1 MTRKHRRGQRG
12 RGGEPLFLMTL
23 ECDGNAVNEEG
34 WDKTLRF
41 PHTGRQIWEEP
52 GEVLGSA
59 VLDAAAAERG
69 AAELCRPQECGM
81 NRV

>member
-1 MTRKHRRGQRG
+1 MSGS
-12 RGGEPLFLMTL
+12 FLMTL
-23 ECDGNAVNEEG
+23 ERDGNAVNEEG
-34 WDKTLRF
+34 WDKTLCF

-59 VLDAAAAERG
+59 VLDAAAAEQS
-69 AAELCRPQECGM
+69 AAELRRPQECGM

>member
-1 MTRKHRRGQRG
+1 MTRKHRRG
-12 RGGEPLFLMTL
+12 RGGALFLMTL

-69 AAELCRPQECGM
+69 AAELCRPQCGM

>member
-1 MTRKHRRGQRG
+1 ME
-12 RGGEPLFLMTL
+12 GGGNERLFLMTL
-23 ECDGNAVNEEG
+23 ECDGNVVNEER
-34 WDKTLRF
+34 WDKTMGF

-59 VLDAAAAERG
+59 VLDAAAAVQST
-69 AAELCRPQECGM
+69 AELCRPQECGM